1 MKFFAVPSGRISR
14 RRSPLNSGGS
24 EEFLGPVGSLWRSM
38 TDLLLLFLPVTYENT
53 FTLLRENTNRRGFH
67 VGDIFTPR
75 SQNSLDNAPV
85 SHVTRFDRVET
96 TTFVTITHRDPT
108 KLKHNLTS
116 VSLVPKYQT
125 STNVFS
131 VIHLR
136 QSSVVWQQTL
146 KSSFKITRG
155 CRSKSQHR
163 SSTIGPR
170 IFLYL
175 QRF

>member
-1 MKFFAVPSGRISR
+1 MTIDD
-14 RRSPLNSGGS
+14 RSSSSSYFP
-24 EEFLGPVGSLWRSM
+24 P
-38 TDLLLLFLPVTYENT
+38 YENT
-53 FTLLRENTNRRGFH
+53 FTLLRENTNRQGFH
-67 VGDIFTPR
+67 VGDIFAPR
-75 SQNSLDNAPV
+75 SQNSLDSAPV
-85 SHVTRFDRVET
+85 SHVTRFDRVES
-96 TTFVTITHRDPT
+96 TTFVAITHRDST
-108 KLKHNLTS
+108 KLNHSLTS
-116 VSLVPKYQT
+116 VSLVTKYQA

-136 QSSVVWQQTL
+136 QCSVVWQQTL

-155 CRSKSQHR
+155 CRSKSQRR

>member
-1 MKFFAVPSGRISR
+1 MAIDD
-14 RRSPLNSGGS
+14 RSSSSSYFP
-24 EEFLGPVGSLWRSM
+24 P
-38 TDLLLLFLPVTYENT
+38 YENT
-53 FTLLRENTNRRGFH
+53 FTLLRENTNRQGFH
-67 VGDIFTPR
+67 VGDIFAPR
-75 SQNSLDNAPV
+75 SQYSLDSAPV
-85 SHVTRFDRVET
+85 SHVTRFDRVES
-96 TTFVTITHRDPT
+96 TTFVAITHRDST
-108 KLKHNLTS
+108 KLKHSLTS
-116 VSLVPKYQT
+116 VSLVTKYQA

-136 QSSVVWQQTL
+136 QCSVVWQQTL

-155 CRSKSQHR
+155 CRSKSQRR

>member
-1 MKFFAVPSGRISR
+1 MAIDD
-14 RRSPLNSGGS
+14 RSSSSNYFP
-24 EEFLGPVGSLWRSM
+24 P
-38 TDLLLLFLPVTYENT
+38 YENT
-53 FTLLRENTNRRGFH
+53 FTLLRENTNRQGFH
-67 VGDIFTPR
+67 VGDIFALR
-75 SQNSLDNAPV
+75 SQNSLDSAPV
-85 SHVTRFDRVET
+85 SHVTRFDRVES
-96 TTFVTITHRDPT
+96 TTFVAITHRDST
-108 KLKHNLTS
+108 KLKHSLTS
-116 VSLVPKYQT
+116 VSLVTKYQA

-136 QSSVVWQQTL
+136 QCSVVWQQTL

-155 CRSKSQHR
+155 CRSKSQRR

>member
-1 MKFFAVPSGRISR
+1 
-14 RRSPLNSGGS
+14 
-24 EEFLGPVGSLWRSM
+24 M
-38 TDLLLLFLPVTYENT
+38 TDLLLLLLLPVTYENT

-67 VGDIFTPR
+67 VGNIFTPR

-85 SHVTRFDRVET
+85 SHVTRFES

-116 VSLVPKYQT
+116 VSLVPKYQA